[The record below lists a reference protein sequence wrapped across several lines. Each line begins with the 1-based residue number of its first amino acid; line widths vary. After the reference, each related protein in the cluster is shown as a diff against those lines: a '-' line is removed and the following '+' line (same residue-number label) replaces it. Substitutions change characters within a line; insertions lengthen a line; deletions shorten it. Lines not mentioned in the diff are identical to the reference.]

1 MEVRSS
7 ELNGRFGMPANY
19 RRYVMK
25 TVSIIIPVK
34 EVNDYIRESLPYINK
49 LDYNLSKVEVIVL
62 PDKADKIKGKF
73 RFKLKIIPTGHIYP
87 GEKRDIGIKAS
98 KGEIVAFIDDDVY
111 PQKQWLS
118 RAVEIFVTW
127 KEIGAVGGPAATPPH
142 DSFLKQVSGLVYSS
156 FMGGGG
162 YRYRYMAEERRFV
175 DDYPSCNLIIRRD
188 VLKKIGGFN
197 TEFWPGEDTVICLKI
212 VRDLKLK
219 IVYDPEVFVYHHRR
233 DFPGGHLK
241 QVVNYAAHRGY
252 FVKRFPETS
261 LRPSYFIPTAF
272 DVYLLS
278 LIYPVFFNMKLLGA
292 WLLPLALYLILISV
306 DGIKTKS
313 LKLGLMTMLGI
324 FITHVFYGAYFVKGL
339 LSGKLKEED
348 K

>member
-1 MEVRSS
+1 
-7 ELNGRFGMPANY
+7 
-19 RRYVMK
+19 MK

-49 LDYNLSKVEVIVL
+49 LDYDMKKVEVIVL

-73 RFKLKIIPTGHIYP
+73 KFKLKIIPTAHIYP

-98 KGEIVAFIDDDVY
+98 KGEITAFIDDDVY
-111 PQKQWLS
+111 PEKQWLKK
-118 RAVEIFVTW
+118 AVEIFESS
-127 KEIGAVGGPAATPPH
+127 KDIGAVGGPAATPPH
-142 DSFLKQVSGLVYSS
+142 DSFLKQVSGLIYSS

-162 YRYRYMAEERRFV
+162 YRYRYMAEARRFV
-175 DDYPSCNLIIRRD
+175 DDYPSCNLIIKKE

-212 VRDLKLK
+212 VKDLKLK

-233 DFPGGHLK
+233 NFFAGHIH

-261 LRPSYFIPTAF
+261 LRPGYFVPTAF
-272 DVYLLS
+272 VCYLLS
-278 LIYPVFFNMKLLGA
+278 IIYPVFFNIKMLKF
-292 WLLPLALYLILISV
+292 WLIPAALYLILITL
-306 DGIKTKS
+306 DGIKIKS
-313 LKLGLMTMLGI
+313 FRLGLMTMFGI
-324 FITHVFYGAYFVKGL
+324 FVTHVFYGVYFIKGL
-339 LSGKLKEED
+339 FSGKLKEE
-348 K
+348 

>member
-1 MEVRSS
+1 
-7 ELNGRFGMPANY
+7 
-19 RRYVMK
+19 MK

-34 EVNDYIRESLPYINK
+34 EVNNYIMESLPYINN
-49 LDYNLSKVEVIVL
+49 LDYDLKKVEVIVL
-62 PDKADKIKGKF
+62 PDFADKIKGKF
-73 RFKLKIIPTGHIYP
+73 KFKLKIMPTGQIYP

-98 KGEIVAFIDDDVY
+98 KGEIIAFIDDDVY
-111 PQKQWLS
+111 PEQQWLKK
-118 RAVEIFVTW
+118 AVEIF
-127 KEIGAVGGPAATPPH
+127 ESSNDIGAVGGPAATPPH
-142 DSFLKQVSGLVYSS
+142 DSFLKQVSGLIYSS

-162 YRYRYMAEERRFV
+162 YRYRYMAESRRFV
-175 DDYPSCNLIIRRD
+175 DDYPSCNLIIKKD

-233 DFPGGHLK
+233 DFFPGHIN

-261 LRPSYFIPTAF
+261 LRPSYFVPTAF
-272 DVYLLS
+272 DLYLLS
-278 LIYPVFFNMKLLGA
+278 IVYPVFFNPKLLGF
-292 WLLPLALYLILISV
+292 WLLPLALYLILIGL

-313 LKLGLMTMLGI
+313 FKLGIMTMLGI
-324 FITHVFYGAYFVKGL
+324 FTTHIFYGVYFMKGL
-339 LSGKLKEED
+339 FSSALKEED
-348 K
+348 IKNKE